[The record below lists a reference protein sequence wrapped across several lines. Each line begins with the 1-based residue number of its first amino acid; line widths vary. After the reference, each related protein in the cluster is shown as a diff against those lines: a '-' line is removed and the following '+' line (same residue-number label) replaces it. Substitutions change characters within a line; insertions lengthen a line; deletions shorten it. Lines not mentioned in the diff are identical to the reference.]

1 MNSDAANWTPVTA
14 TGEADRAVHEYV
26 IATDREGERHLA
38 CAKCGHSYGPYDR
51 SYKYGAAY
59 DEREVMFIPSQQDP
73 SQYVDDKMV
82 FRRFCCPQCLTQ
94 IATEIVRAEEP
105 VFPEMQLTAPSATP

>member
-1 MNSDAANWTPVTA
+1 
-14 TGEADRAVHEYV
+14 
-26 IATDREGERHLA
+26 
-38 CAKCGHSYGPYDR
+38 
-51 SYKYGAAY
+51 
-59 DEREVMFIPSQQDP
+59 MFIPSQQDP